1 MKINELIDLTDKV
14 AIVTGSSKG
23 LGKAF
28 AESLADAGADLVVN
42 SRHAEELEEV
52 TGTIQ
57 SLGRKVLPITGDVS
71 KESDVKDLV
80 QKTVDEFGKIDILIN
95 NAATGRVDI
104 PPEENTLDEWNF
116 VMNTNVNSIFM
127 MCKEVG
133 KIMIK
138 QKKGK
143 IINIG
148 SICGSIVF
156 DINHGGSYDVSKSA
170 VAGLTKVL
178 ASEWARHNI
187 TVNAIAP
194 GPYNTP
200 ANYEYFSKNKEF
212 YDKMIA
218 KIPLGTL
225 GNLDEIGGMAV
236 FLASDIC
243 NYMTGSTIVMDGGLT
258 VW

>member
-1 MKINELIDLTDKV
+1 MKIHELIDLKGKV

-23 LGKAF
+23 LGRSF
-28 AESLADAGADLVVN
+28 AEALADAGADLVVN
-42 SRHAEELEEV
+42 SRHSEELQEV
-52 TGTIQ
+52 TGIIK
-57 SLGRKVLPITGDVS
+57 SLGRKVLPVEADVAN
-71 KESDVKDLV
+71 ENDVKKLIK
-80 QKTVDEFGKIDILIN
+80 KTMDEFGRIDILVN
-95 NAATGRVDI
+95 NAATGRIDM
-104 PPEENTLDEWNF
+104 PPEKTSLEDWNF
-116 VMNTNVNSIFM
+116 VMNTNVNSVFL
-127 MCKEVG
+127 MCKEAG
-133 KIMIK
+133 KVMIQ

-178 ASEWARHNI
+178 ASEWAQYNI

-200 ANYEYFSKNKEF
+200 ANYEYFTKNKEF
-212 YDKMIA
+212 YDKMLD
-218 KIPLGTL
+218 KIPLGKL
-225 GNLDEIGGMAV
+225 GAIDEIGGMAV

-243 NYMTGSTIVMDGGLT
+243 NYMTGSTVVIDGGLT